1 LMNLVCPKCDAL
13 YFKGE
18 KTSGKYMKCCND
30 GRITQALIPLQTD
43 IPEPLNSLLRGTH
56 RLSRDFKSNSRKY
69 NNALT
74 LASMQYVDK
83 KFDASGPPCVVLN
96 GQIRHRVCPILNKD
110 PKFKGFAQLYVI
122 DPDAARLHRS
132 MAKVSS
138 NCNQDLLAELDQMLR
153 MINPYI
159 HSYMTMMERIPD
171 IRMHFVRNPNVSQRI
186 MAGSIVARNSLAPI
200 QSEVALF
207 YDQSSTPGNIKNQ
220 ICLHS
225 RDEVPRYIRYD
236 NPICDPLCY
245 ILLFPR
251 GERDGI
257 PS

>member
-1 LMNLVCPKCDAL
+1 
-13 YFKGE
+13 
-18 KTSGKYMKCCND
+18 
-30 GRITQALIPLQTD
+30 
-43 IPEPLNSLLRGTH
+43 
-56 RLSRDFKSNSRKY
+56 
-69 NNALT
+69 
-74 LASMQYVDK
+74 
-83 KFDASGPPCVVLN
+83 
-96 GQIRHRVCPILNKD
+96 
-110 PKFKGFAQLYVI
+110 
-122 DPDAARLHRS
+122 
-132 MAKVSS
+132 
-138 NCNQDLLAELDQMLR
+138 
-153 MINPYI
+153 
-159 HSYMTMMERIPD
+159 MERIPD

-186 MAGSIVARNSLAPI
+186 MAGSIVGRNSLAPI

-257 PS
+257 PC